1 MVNYILFIIF
11 PFDPILFKHVCFLFS
26 PSVCSLAFASAED
39 AQQAKEGF
47 QQQRQWYHSDI
58 WRPWANVFSEVLKW
72 HWVTHT
78 LAFFKW
84 KREKMEEVMGSQEN
98 KPFPESNTAMV

>member
-26 PSVCSLAFASAED
+26 PSVCSLVFASAED

-47 QQQRQWYHSDI
+47 QQQRQ
-58 WRPWANVFSEVLKW
+58 
-72 HWVTHT
+72 
-78 LAFFKW
+78 
-84 KREKMEEVMGSQEN
+84 
-98 KPFPESNTAMV
+98 